1 MCGRYAL
8 ALRPS
13 EIRQIIE
20 DAGMEVADAPD
31 DEGVDAP
38 RQSYNFAPGYY
49 GAVCRVNTPDH
60 GAGPAPNGAADGV
73 DCNVGG
79 TISYRLQS
87 MKWGLIPSWSKRNPD
102 HASML
107 KTINCRSDSLST
119 PGGIWATMKARK
131 RCVVIA
137 QGFYEWLET
146 GTKEKLPHYV
156 KREDGQL
163 MCFAGLWDCV
173 QFEGMWLDR
182 VNASRLSVVLIAP
195 DSDEKQYTF
204 SIITT
209 DSNKQLKFLHDRM
222 PVILEPGSDA
232 MRRWLDPN
240 RYQWTKELQSLLQP
254 FAGDV
259 EVYPVSKDV
268 GKVGNN
274 SPTFIRPVYS
284 RENKSNIANFFSSP
298 RDDRAGASP
307 EKSVDA
313 STSDGLKATGEKRKL
328 VAGVI
333 PELPQKKQA
342 TLKTGGS
349 STHNI
354 GKKSTRLSKSTQK
367 ITSFFERSSTL
378 TLEPVYANS

>member
-13 EIRQIIE
+13 EIRQLIE

-38 RQSYNFAPGYY
+38 SQSYNFAPGYY
-49 GAVCRVNTPDH
+49 GVVCRANTPDH
-60 GAGPAPNGAADGV
+60 GAGPATKGAADGV
-73 DCNVGG
+73 VCNEGR

-87 MKWGLIPSWSKRNPD
+87 MKWGLVPSWSKRNPD
-102 HASML
+102 HTLML
-107 KTINCRSDSLST
+107 KTINCRSDSLSS

-137 QGFYEWLET
+137 QGFYEWLKT
-146 GTKEKLPHYV
+146 RPKEKLPHYV
-156 KREDGQL
+156 KRQDGQL

-173 QFEGMWLDR
+173 QFEGVWLDR
-182 VNASRLSVVLIAP
+182 VNASLLVVVLMAP

-222 PVILEPGSDA
+222 PVIMEPGSDA

-240 RYQWTKELQSLLQP
+240 RYKWTKELQFLLQP

-259 EVYPVSKDV
+259 EVYPVSKGV

-274 SPTFIRPVYS
+274 SPTFIKPLYS

-298 RDDRAGASP
+298 GASP
-307 EKSVDA
+307 QKSEDA
-313 STSDGLKATGEKRKL
+313 STSNGPKVTGETRKL
-328 VAGVI
+328 GAGVI
-333 PELPQKKQA
+333 PAQKKEGI
-342 TLKTGGS
+342 LKTGVS
-349 STHNI
+349 STHNDC
-354 GKKSTRLSKSTQK
+354 KKPTRLSKGTQK
-367 ITSFFERSSTL
+367 ITNFFER
-378 TLEPVYANS
+378 

>member
-49 GAVCRVNTPDH
+49 GAVCRANTPDH
-60 GAGPAPNGAADGV
+60 GAGPAPDGAADGV
-73 DCNVGG
+73 DCNDDR

-87 MKWGLIPSWSKRNPD
+87 MKWGLIPSWSKRNLD

-107 KTINCRSDSLST
+107 KAINCRSDSLST

-137 QGFYEWLET
+137 QGFYEWLKT
-146 GTKEKLPHYV
+146 GPKEKLPHYV
-156 KREDGQL
+156 KRQDGQL

-173 QFEGMWLDR
+173 QFE
-182 VNASRLSVVLIAP
+182 

-222 PVILEPGSDA
+222 PVIMEPGSDA

-240 RYQWTKELQSLLQP
+240 RYKWTKELQFLLQP

-268 GKVGNN
+268 GK
-274 SPTFIRPVYS
+274 
-284 RENKSNIANFFSSP
+284 
-298 RDDRAGASP
+298 
-307 EKSVDA
+307 
-313 STSDGLKATGEKRKL
+313 
-328 VAGVI
+328 
-333 PELPQKKQA
+333 
-342 TLKTGGS
+342 
-349 STHNI
+349 
-354 GKKSTRLSKSTQK
+354 
-367 ITSFFERSSTL
+367 
-378 TLEPVYANS
+378 